1 MTTSLK
7 IALGACCIF
16 NMHLAWTQQVTCID
30 TVTRSVFFFRLRY
43 KMPKG
48 IERNESPMFDK
59 AYSFDVS
66 RAKRMSIDEIYSLYK
81 YKQTDTVKYLTYL
94 GTKNVGIEQYVS
106 YKNCLDTYRT
116 RIKIEGLI
124 NPVHYVRLKPVTKYD
139 KGTKMGLSLATV
151 KWLHIQVTDDL
162 ANNAFNEPPTLD
174 LPHAHPKQY
183 DIYLP
188 LEVIRMDNNV
198 EIINRFVVLKQD
210 ETL

>member
-1 MTTSLK
+1 
-7 IALGACCIF
+7 
-16 NMHLAWTQQVTCID
+16 
-30 TVTRSVFFFRLRY
+30 
-43 KMPKG
+43 
-48 IERNESPMFDK
+48 
-59 AYSFDVS
+59 
-66 RAKRMSIDEIYSLYK
+66 
-81 YKQTDTVKYLTYL
+81 
-94 GTKNVGIEQYVS
+94 
-106 YKNCLDTYRT
+106 
-116 RIKIEGLI
+116 
-124 NPVHYVRLKPVTKYD
+124 VTKYD